1 MKMKALKSYIRP
13 QIRFVSLDDEEFI
26 AKSFIGEGDP
36 TDEFDTKEDVWGDT
50 WEEDESW
57 DSGST
62 GGVWENA
69 W

>member
-36 TDEFDTKEDVWGDT
+36 VDDFDTKEEVWDDAWG
-50 WEEDESW
+50 EDDSW

-62 GGVWENA
+62 GGVWEQG